1 MNLCRESNV
10 SRTIRVLLG
19 SQSLPCDVYELWLII
34 HIADQGPVLS
44 VTIAGIV
51 LRHHHGAKPSDDIFM
66 SLD

>member
-1 MNLCRESNV
+1 M
-10 SRTIRVLLG
+10 LLG

-34 HIADQGPVLS
+34 HIVDQGPVLS

-51 LRHHHGAKPSDDIFM
+51 LRHHHGAKLSDDIFM

>member
-1 MNLCRESNV
+1 MLR
-10 SRTIRVLLG
+10 G

-44 VTIAGIV
+44 ATIAGIV